1 MWGFSVTAFQPRAV
15 RLKIGERAER
25 ARRDAQNGIDLT
37 AGAAKAG
44 SADVRL
50 AVNDDSVRRLL
61 AVKTAIVSPLRAAF
75 LATRSPTILTITR
88 S

>member
-1 MWGFSVTAFQPRAV
+1 MWGFSVRAFQLRAV
-15 RLKIGERAER
+15 RLKIGERAKL
-25 ARRDAQNGIDLT
+25 ARGDAQNGIDLT
-37 AGAAKAG
+37 AGDYKAG

-75 LATRSPTILTITR
+75 LATRSPQY
-88 S
+88 

>member
-1 MWGFSVTAFQPRAV
+1 MK
-15 RLKIGERAER
+15 LGERAER
-25 ARRDAQNGIDLT
+25 ARRDAQNGSDLM
-37 AGAAKAG
+37 AESSKAG
-44 SADVRL
+44 WADVRL
-50 AVNDDSVRRLL
+50 AVNDDSMRRLL